1 MKRIDFEPFHL
12 FINRSSHLGMRQ
24 QLFLQSDV
32 KRQQSIRRSATQVKE
47 QMSSLEDIICI
58 AMQSDT
64 VRI

>member
-1 MKRIDFEPFHL
+1 M
-12 FINRSSHLGMRQ
+12 GMRQ

-32 KRQQSIRRSATQVKE
+32 KRQQSIRRSATPVKE

-58 AMQSDT
+58 AMQSDM

>member
-1 MKRIDFEPFHL
+1 MSCTIW
-12 FINRSSHLGMRQ
+12 SSHLGMRQ